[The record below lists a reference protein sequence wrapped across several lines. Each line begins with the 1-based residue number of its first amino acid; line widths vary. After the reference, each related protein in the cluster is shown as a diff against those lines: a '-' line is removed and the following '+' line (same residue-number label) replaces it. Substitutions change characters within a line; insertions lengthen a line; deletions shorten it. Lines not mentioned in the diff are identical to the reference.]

1 MDGYT
6 PIWPPRPATWRDHIK
21 AAAYVALE
29 VVSLLGCVAGII
41 AVFVVAFAP

>member
-6 PIWPPRPATWRDHIK
+6 PIWPPRPATWRD
-21 AAAYVALE
+21 
-29 VVSLLGCVAGII
+29 GCVAGII